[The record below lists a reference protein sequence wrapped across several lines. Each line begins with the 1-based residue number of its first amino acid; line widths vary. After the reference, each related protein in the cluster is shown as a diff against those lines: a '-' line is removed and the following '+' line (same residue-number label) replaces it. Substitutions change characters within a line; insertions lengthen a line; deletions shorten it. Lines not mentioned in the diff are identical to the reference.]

1 MRQKMAAGGAH
12 SSLLAQDNLRLQTLA
27 KYKAMR
33 DGDTVQYER
42 IDNNLC
48 TIATQK
54 RLALSD
60 SSLELYERTRMAAK
74 HGTARF
80 DVALDS
86 DSEALASGRRNRS
99 ADPTDDRHVTRPEV
113 QRQNSEAADSAA
125 S

>member
-1 MRQKMAAGGAH
+1 
-12 SSLLAQDNLRLQTLA
+12 
-27 KYKAMR
+27 MR

-42 IDNNLC
+42 IDKNLS

-60 SSLELYERTRMAAK
+60 SSLELYERTRVAAK
-74 HGTARF
+74 HDTARL
-80 DVALDS
+80 DVVLDS

-99 ADPTDDRHVTRPEV
+99 ADPADDRHATRLQV
-113 QRQNSEAADSAA
+113 RRQNNEAADSAA